1 MGVIVDLI
9 LIAILL
15 AFMIIGYVRGLAGSL
30 IKLASF
36 AIAVVLAV
44 MLYKPISNVIM
55 EKTQIDEKIETTER
69 AIERTSHTNLSY
81 SIIPCRAANAKLP
94 AAVRHGNDTVFLFLS
109 EFFKLLVVNFF

>member
-1 MGVIVDLI
+1 MGVMVDLI

-36 AIAVVLAV
+36 AIAVVLAL

-55 EKTQIDEKIETTER
+55 EKTQIDEKIETTLN
-69 AIERTSHTNLSY
+69 TYSHLYPNKQAELAD
-81 SIIPCRAANAKLP
+81 RLELENEEDEL
-94 AAVRHGNDTVFLFLS
+94 
-109 EFFKLLVVNFF
+109 